1 MIQTNYHSP
10 VSGSNPDRQIDQKK
24 PEEVMAELFED
35 IVRFL
40 VYLALALLAAI
51 GVGYLIKVFIDFVF
65 SPIF

>member
-1 MIQTNYHSP
+1 
-10 VSGSNPDRQIDQKK
+10 
-24 PEEVMAELFED
+24 MAELFED